1 MAMAQVKVYV
11 TPGGIRYTL
20 RSVRDRFGSEESYIK
35 ILAPGE
41 DAWPLKESETVQ
53 ARFLQAHHGKIQD
66 LHRADGTKTQRFS
79 RTFDRFYP
87 WLSSSVGA
95 AVTLVA
101 CVTIFYIPILGIA
114 FFAVGAGCLASSYF
128 AFTEAQEGARSRR
141 TLE

>member
-1 MAMAQVKVYV
+1 MAQVKVYV
-11 TPGGIRYTL
+11 TQGGIRYTVH
-20 RSVRDRFGSEESYIK
+20 SVRDRFGNEETFLR

-53 ARFLQAHHGKIQD
+53 VRFLQTYYGKIQD
-66 LHRADGTKTQRFS
+66 RHRADGTKTQRFS

-95 AVTLVA
+95 TVMLVA
-101 CVTIFYIPILGIA
+101 WVTIFYIPILGIA

-128 AFTEAQEGARSRR
+128 AFTEAPEGARSRR
-141 TLE
+141 ILE